1 MGRTDDDDKQ
11 DVHAWRRFFFFFF
24 FFTQTLTHTSSGA
37 FDFNHQH
44 MPALGA
50 CFLFYM

>member
-1 MGRTDDDDKQ
+1 MTWDEPMTTTSKTCMHGG
-11 DVHAWRRFFFFFF
+11 VSFFFS
-24 FFTQTLTHTSSGA
+24 FTRTLTHTSSGA
-37 FDFNHQH
+37 FDFNHLH